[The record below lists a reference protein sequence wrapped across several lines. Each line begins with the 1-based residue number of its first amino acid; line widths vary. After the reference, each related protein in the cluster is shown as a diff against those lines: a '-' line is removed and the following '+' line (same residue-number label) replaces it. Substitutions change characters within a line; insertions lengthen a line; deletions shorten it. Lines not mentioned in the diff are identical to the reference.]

1 MKELKSIFEDS
12 IFEFIRYGEYDP
24 SEYALTLCWREAIRA
39 RGASEV
45 VSEAID
51 GDEKLC
57 QDIADWAFHR
67 GKSGDQGFRRVN
79 HALCTYVKKAYID
92 DDEPLLWEIYENSI
106 DARPDPMTLAKYQ
119 AGY

>member
-67 GKSGDQGFRRVN
+67 GKSGDQGKRRIN
-79 HALCTYVKKAYID
+79 QALCDYAKSFV
-92 DDEPLLWEIYENSI
+92 DESLIWEIYENSI
-106 DARPDPMTLAKYQ
+106 DTRPDPMDLAKR
-119 AGY
+119 AEGY